1 MLGAALDTDGPYMP
15 IVRKRL
21 PLAYTEAQKQWQ
33 LLRRGRYIEFNLLYD
48 RGVKFGLTPQSVE
61 RVLVSSPPLVAF
73 KYKQSAERP
82 AGSPEAATLDVLR
95 APRQWV

>member
-48 RGVKFGLTPQSVE
+48 RGVKFGLSPQSVE

-73 KYKQSAERP
+73 RYNVTP
-82 AGSPEAATLDVLR
+82 APGTPEAATLAVLR
-95 APRQWV
+95 APRAWVE